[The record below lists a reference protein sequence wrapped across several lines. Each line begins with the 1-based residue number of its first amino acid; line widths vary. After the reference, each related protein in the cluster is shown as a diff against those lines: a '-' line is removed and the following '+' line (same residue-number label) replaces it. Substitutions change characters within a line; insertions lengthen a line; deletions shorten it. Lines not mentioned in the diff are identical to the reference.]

1 MTTATPASPA
11 FWQPLPWQQMAL
23 SVPDAYDLLLSGG
36 RGGGKSTLIVQLILR
51 DALRFGAGYVGA
63 LVRRD
68 LSGLRKLEQELLAQI
83 DAIPELVG
91 SKYISSQ
98 KELRFTTGGLLYLH
112 YVKDEHAF
120 SRFQGIDLSHVY
132 VDESGQIADPAPILR
147 LRSSMRSTHPGVI
160 PRMVLSCNPNNAGSW
175 WHYDHI
181 IRKCVPWRPQYVEL
195 FRKEVVL
202 IHSTLFDN
210 PFITDPDAYIEALKA
225 SCNFDEAKIQ
235 SEVYGSWG
243 SVSGAFFGHVWNNAR
258 IQVPSIGGLPVR
270 DGAFDPFN
278 VWMALDW
285 GTRAP
290 SSLLLAYRIPHA
302 GWWGGKYLGAG
313 SVVLIDEVYTCTT
326 TPDGTRQWNEGDRT
340 LTTTRM
346 AELARQLCRRNGL
359 EIGDIARRHRVMDAA
374 LSAEMGHKDG
384 SIGHQ
389 LSLSGAGFISAPKGR
404 RAPGWQLIARMLEA
418 AGDPSVPGLYATP
431 SVESLWATL
440 PALTTNQRDPEDL
453 DTDGPDHTA
462 DALRY
467 LLMAM
472 QEQRYSFRIGSA
484 DGRDGR
490 PLVRTY

>member
-1 MTTATPASPA
+1 MTTTAPPTRT
-11 FWQPLPWQQMAL
+11 FTPLPWQQMAL
-23 SVPDAYDLLLSGG
+23 AVPDAYDLLLSGG

-68 LSGLRKLEQELLAQI
+68 LAGLRKLEQELLAQI

-98 KELRFTTGGLLYLH
+98 KELRFTTGGVLYLH

-120 SRFQGIDLSHVY
+120 SRFQGIDLSNVY

-147 LRSSMRSTHPGVI
+147 LRSSMRSTVPGVI

-181 IRKCVPWRPQYVEL
+181 IRRCVPWRPQYVEL
-195 FRKEVVL
+195 FRKEMVL

-210 PFITDPDAYIEALKA
+210 PFITDRDGYIDALKA
-225 SCNFDEAKIQ
+225 SCNFDDAKIQ

-258 IQVPSIGGLPVR
+258 IQVPSIGGLPVK
-270 DGAFDPFN
+270 DPTFDPYN

-290 SSLLLAYRIPHA
+290 SSLLLAYRMPEA
-302 GWWGGKYLGAG
+302 SWWGGKYLGAG
-313 SVVLIDEVYTCTT
+313 SVVLVDEVYTSLS

-346 AELARQLCRRNGL
+346 AELAKRLCHRNGIEL
-359 EIGDIARRHRVMDAA
+359 GHVPRRHRVMDAA
-374 LSAEMGHKDG
+374 LGAEIGHKDG

-389 LSLSGAGFISAPKGR
+389 LAVAGAGFIAAPKGR
-404 RAPGWQLIARMLEA
+404 RAPGWALIARMLEA
-418 AGDPSVPGLYATP
+418 AGDPSVPALYATP
-431 SVESLWATL
+431 EVESFWATV
-440 PALTTNQRDPEDL
+440 PALTYSERDPEDL
-453 DTDGPDHTA
+453 RTDGPDHTA

-472 QEQRYSFRIGSA
+472 ADRRHSYRTGPA
-484 DGRDGR
+484 DGQGGR
-490 PLVRTY
+490 PYFNTY